1 MKMEED
7 FESADREPESKET
20 PRDYM
25 GFLVIPCCLLM
36 IPLAFMAWGILG
48 AQWVVVGSCLGWW
61 GYRHIRNSE
70 AIESAITSVL
80 FYLMMVGVLIFG
92 HLYALSKLSPMIG
105 AGWAAVICVLSFLF
119 LVANMT
125 GSLVSHLRRGRR
137 LVEIDDRYADPLE
150 D

>member
-1 MKMEED
+1 MKIEED

-36 IPLAFMAWGILG
+36 IPLAYMAWGILG
-48 AQWVVVGSCLGWW
+48 AQWVVVASCLGWW
-61 GYRHIRNSE
+61 GYRQIQSSE

-80 FYLMMVGVLIFG
+80 FYLMMVGVLCFG

-105 AGWAAVICVLSFLF
+105 AGWAAVICVLSFLL

-137 LVEIDDRYADPLE
+137 LVEIDDGYEDPLE
-150 D
+150 E

>member
-1 MKMEED
+1 
-7 FESADREPESKET
+7 
-20 PRDYM
+20 
-25 GFLVIPCCLLM
+25 M

-48 AQWVVVGSCLGWW
+48 AQWVVVASCLGWW
-61 GYRHIRNSE
+61 GYRQIRNSE

-137 LVEIDDRYADPLE
+137 LVEIDGRYVDPLE